1 MEKLKLAISDGH
13 LSIKVPFDSVMSS
26 AFAFMYQPINA
37 KHFYFCQL
45 FLHANWV
52 IDLSKRHETYYYHY
66 NPDSRLGR
74 MFCLF
79 LNLFKMHSST
89 SDTEFL
95 LFKHSI
101 LLLYVSA
108 GGDEGEIN
116 IILQKFIGHFSGVC
130 VYVCVTN

>member
-89 SDTEFL
+89 SSCFL
-95 LFKHSI
+95 NIRFCCYTYQLEAMRVKLI
-101 LLLYVSA
+101 LYYRSLL
-108 GGDEGEIN
+108 DIF
-116 IILQKFIGHFSGVC
+116 QVC
-130 VYVCVTN
+130 VCLCVCY